1 MKVHIGPYVNWVGP
15 YQIADKLF
23 FWVDK
28 YPDDELENRWD
39 YKLHDKFG
47 TWLASTWVADFCQWI
62 HDFKKRTVKVKIDY
76 YDVWS
81 MDSTLTPI
89 ILPMLKKLK
98 EVKHGSGYID
108 LEDVPEAMRLTNTE
122 DYDSQ
127 STFEF
132 YNDPALTRQN
142 IKCDVHTRYEWALD
156 EMIWA
161 FEQLNDENWEDQYW
175 KTKPEIDFDEYLEDE
190 GKTSKP
196 LRWKVEGE
204 ADWEGMQKHRDRIQ
218 NGLRLFGKYFQTLW
232 D

>member
-132 YNDPALTRQN
+132 YNDPELTRQN

-175 KTKPEIDFDEYLEDE
+175 KTKPEIDFEEYPEDE
-190 GKTSKP
+190 GKTSRP
-196 LRWKVEGE
+196 LRWKVKGE

>member
-108 LEDVPEAMRLTNTE
+108 LEDVPEAMRLTSTE

-132 YNDPALTRQN
+132 YNDPELTRQN
-142 IKCDVHTRYEWALD
+142 IKCDVHTRYEWVLD

-175 KTKPEIDFDEYLEDE
+175 KTKPEIDFGEYPEDE

-196 LRWKVEGE
+196 LRWKVQGE